1 MKLLDEILEK
11 ICDTRWHSFDE
22 IKKNI
27 FLSSDKL
34 NEVLCFLEKQEFI
47 NKRQEKIRITCR
59 GLKFLG
65 LKGSV
70 IYFAEIFYNVEQ
82 IL

>member
-22 IKKNI
+22 IINNI
-27 FLSSDKL
+27 FLPSDKL
-34 NEVLCFLEKQEFI
+34 NEILYFLEKQEFI
-47 NKRQEKIRITCR
+47 NKKKEKIRITCR
-59 GLKFLG
+59 GLKFLA
-65 LKGSV
+65 LKGSA
-70 IYFAEIFYNVEQ
+70 IYFAETFHNVEY